1 MLVGACAVATTTGC
15 GGSGP
20 IALDRD
26 ASVEDATGDAPSS
39 ADITSVQLSDTSA
52 GFLTFKIGLARR
64 PSPQTA
70 IAVFLDT
77 DRNKATGA
85 GTVGA
90 EYALYADS
98 LNESDPYVDFRQ
110 FKRKTNAAVDFNYT
124 EEATVHGGVLRVRL
138 NGFRRFA
145 PGFNLAVA
153 TLGEKGKLDQA
164 PDSGV
169 WSYHMRRQV
178 KPTLSLVGGV
188 KTTPRKPRA
197 GHRFA
202 ASIHVKGSHGVD
214 VLNDTF
220 NFGCPGTVGHGKPD
234 LGGYPSDPSNATLRC
249 IWRIPPGTSGRAFRG
264 SLTIRLHLGGQTL
277 SRSISARISP

>member
-39 ADITSVQLSDTSA
+39 ADITSVQLSDTGA

-85 GTVGA
+85 GIIGA

-110 FKRKTNAAVDFNYT
+110 FKGKPNTAVDFNYT
-124 EEATVHGGVLRVRL
+124 EEATVHGGVLGVRL
-138 NGFRRFA
+138 TGFRRFA

-153 TLGEKGKLDQA
+153 TLGEKGKLDQT

-169 WSYHMRRQV
+169 WSYQMRSQE
-178 KPTLSLVGGV
+178 KPILPLVRGDQTAPGE
-188 KTTPRKPRA
+188 PR
-197 GHRFA
+197 
-202 ASIHVKGSHGVD
+202 
-214 VLNDTF
+214 
-220 NFGCPGTVGHGKPD
+220 
-234 LGGYPSDPSNATLRC
+234 
-249 IWRIPPGTSGRAFRG
+249 
-264 SLTIRLHLGGQTL
+264 
-277 SRSISARISP
+277 